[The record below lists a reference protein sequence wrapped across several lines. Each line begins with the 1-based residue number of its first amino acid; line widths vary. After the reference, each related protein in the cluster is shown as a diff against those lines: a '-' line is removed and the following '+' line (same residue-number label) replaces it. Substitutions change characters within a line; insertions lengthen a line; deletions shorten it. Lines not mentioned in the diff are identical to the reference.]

1 MGGARGLNKR
11 YVKEIN
17 KSSMSQ
23 LGFRRIALVALAG
36 AGSLAAVVVLGSDLL
51 LGSSTAAIISDSPKE
66 VMDEAWQIVFRD
78 YLDTTGKYTDD
89 RWKILRR
96 DVLNKSYGNK
106 KDAYEA
112 IRGMLATLDDPYT
125 RFLDPR
131 EFKEM
136 QIDTSGELSGVGIQ
150 LSLDKDTKE
159 LIVVSPI
166 DGSPASRA
174 DVKPKDVIT
183 QINGKS
189 TKGMST
195 EDAVK
200 LIRGPVGTKVSIQ
213 LRRNKT
219 QIVSVDLI
227 RDRIEIHAVD
237 SRLNTTP
244 DGSKVGYIRLKQ
256 FNANATKDMR
266 AAIRELE
273 TKGAQGYVLDL
284 RSNPGGL
291 LMASVEIARQWLDDG
306 VIVSTKTRDGVQDI
320 KRASGKALTKAPVV
334 VLVNEGSASASE
346 ILSGALQDN
355 NRAILVGQKTFGKGL
370 VQSVRG
376 LSDGSGM
383 TVTIAK
389 YLTPSGRDIHKFGIQ
404 PNITAKLTEDDAKNL
419 KFDQLGTKNDPQYKV
434 AETALSKQ
442 LNASNSEIIKAK
454 AFNPNTTNLP
464 AALETQNKED

>member
-1 MGGARGLNKR
+1 
-11 YVKEIN
+11 
-17 KSSMSQ
+17 MSQ

-36 AGSLAAVVVLGSDLL
+36 AGSLAAVVVLGSDVL

-78 YLDTTGKYTDD
+78 YLDTTGKYTED

-96 DVLNKSYGNK
+96 DVLNKSYGNT

-219 QIVSVDLI
+219 QLVIVDLI

-273 TKGAQGYVLDL
+273 AKGVQGYVLDL

-389 YLTPSGRDIHKFGIQ
+389 YLSPSGRDIHKYGIQ
-404 PNITAKLTEDDAKNL
+404 PNITAKLSEDDAKNF

-434 AETALSKQ
+434 AENALTKQ
-442 LNASNSEIIKAK
+442 LNAANSTIIKAK

-464 AALETQNKED
+464 AALDTQNKED